1 MAWRCGNPVA
11 AAPIGRDSI
20 AEPVADE
27 HHWPELRAIIAVVS
41 DAQKDTSST
50 AGMGTSV
57 ATSLLLAHRAAVI
70 VPERVQQLEAAYL
83 ARDFQTFGRL
93 TMQDS
98 NQFHAVCLDT
108 YPPIFYLNDTSRDI
122 IRILTAYNAYQ
133 GEICAAYT
141 FDAGPNAVIY
151 CREQHEQHAVEIGA
165 LLFHYFPPSLD
176 NNHGDDASLFYVD
189 NAHTSPRNAAFA
201 ADLRAY
207 TLPAALVAAGNAT
220 GRRIVT
226 DVQKLYYTRPGPG
239 PQPVTDV
246 CNLDPDTGLNIYQ
259 PSSAPSVQLSN
270 K

>member
-1 MAWRCGNPVA
+1 MIC
-11 AAPIGRDSI
+11 
-20 AEPVADE
+20 
-27 HHWPELRAIIAVVS
+27 AIKS
-41 DAQKDTSST
+41 KDF
-50 AGMGTSV
+50 
-57 ATSLLLAHRAAVI
+57 
-70 VPERVQQLEAAYL
+70 ER
-83 ARDFQTFGRL
+83 FGQM
-93 TMQDS
+93 TMKDS

-133 GEICAAYT
+133 REICAAYT

-151 CREQHEQHAVEIGA
+151 CREQHAVEIGA
-165 LLFHYFPPSLD
+165 LLFHYFPPPPSLD

-189 NAHTSPRNAAFA
+189 NAQSSPRNAAFA
-201 ADLRAY
+201 ADLPAY

-246 CNLDPDTGLNIYQ
+246 CNLDPVTGLNIYQ
-259 PSSAPSVQLSN
+259 PSSAPLSN